1 MYNIKCTCV
10 QYTIKVI
17 LNNMNYIFSPHIDA
31 VRGHALK
38 ENYKLMDRQIDR
50 QTTIAFIDR
59 LIKAQMT
66 RWINRYIDR
75 QIDKWIDIQLD
86 VYVDRSIFK

>member
-50 QTTIAFIDR
+50 QIDDYC
-59 LIKAQMT
+59 I
-66 RWINRYIDR
+66 YR
-75 QIDKWIDIQLD
+75 QINQSIDDEMDKQI
-86 VYVDRSIFK
+86 Y